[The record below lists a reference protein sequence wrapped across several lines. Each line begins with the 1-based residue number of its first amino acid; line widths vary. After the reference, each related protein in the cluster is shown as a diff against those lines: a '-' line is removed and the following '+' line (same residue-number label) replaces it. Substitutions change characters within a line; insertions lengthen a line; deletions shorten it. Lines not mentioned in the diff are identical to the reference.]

1 MVTLSNL
8 REVETEIISILA
20 ENLHCNHEEVVMM
33 ETPVMEFPIMLSQVF
48 LFFSSYVLANFP
60 GNYLSIIDLSG
71 ISSGLWSLG
80 TCGGASHD
88 DSKIISLKQR
98 RLFQEPIGVHNINF
112 FFPTGHQ
119 MQNLIRRKKNNF
131 VLFERKG

>member
-48 LFFSSYVLANFP
+48 FILFQLRISKFP
-60 GNYLSIIDLSG
+60 WELSIY
-71 ISSGLWSLG
+71 
-80 TCGGASHD
+80 H
-88 DSKIISLKQR
+88 
-98 RLFQEPIGVHNINF
+98 
-112 FFPTGHQ
+112 
-119 MQNLIRRKKNNF
+119 
-131 VLFERKG
+131 